1 MVPTWWNSA
10 LADAI
15 RELKSRCRTAVEEL
29 GYDYDEQVKRVLKNA
44 VVWAQPEG
52 SRWIDSCPNV
62 PADQAPNPVEIKGES
77 LHKPG
82 EEGFK

>member
-1 MVPTWWNSA
+1 M
-10 LADAI
+10 
-15 RELKSRCRTAVEEL
+15 
-29 GYDYDEQVKRVLKNA
+29 LKNA